1 MHVLKNWRPVI
12 AIARRAAFGLI
23 LAAAIAVP
31 PQASAAQYTAE
42 RKLGRGVAGMTCGVV
57 ALPGNIVQAWR
68 ERGPGWGLTVGF
80 AQGLGMIVVRELVGV
95 YEFVTAPIEAPPG
108 YRPILQPEFPW
119 EYFDQEGSV
128 PRRR

>member
-1 MHVLKNWRPVI
+1 MHVLTNWQSVV
-12 AIARRAAFGLI
+12 AIGRRAGFGLI

-31 PQASAAQYTAE
+31 PQASAAQYTAQ
-42 RKLGRGVAGMTCGVV
+42 RKLGRGFAGMTCGVV
-57 ALPGNIVQAWR
+57 ALPGTVVQTWR